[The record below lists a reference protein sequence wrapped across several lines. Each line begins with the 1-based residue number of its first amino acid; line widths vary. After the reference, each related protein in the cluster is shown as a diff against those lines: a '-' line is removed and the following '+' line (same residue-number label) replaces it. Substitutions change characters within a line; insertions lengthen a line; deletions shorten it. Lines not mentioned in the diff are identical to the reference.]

1 MVPGVI
7 MSRDLSTFAARAT
20 SPASR
25 AQRDRMGGDRHADR
39 ARTWDALNA
48 TAQALHEALTQL
60 AEAADEVADS
70 LDRVA
75 SSVEAMAR
83 DASQR
88 APRP

>member
-1 MVPGVI
+1 
-7 MSRDLSTFAARAT
+7 MSRNLSTFAARAT
-20 SPASR
+20 SPPASR
-25 AQRDRMGGDRHADR
+25 AQRDPCDRTGGDRHADR

-48 TAQALHEALTQL
+48 TAQTLHEALTQL
-60 AEAADEVADS
+60 AEAADQVSDS

-88 APRP
+88 ALRP

>member
-1 MVPGVI
+1 
-7 MSRDLSTFAARAT
+7 MSRNLSTFAARAT
-20 SPASR
+20 STPASR
-25 AQRDRMGGDRHADR
+25 AQRDRTGGDRHADR
-39 ARTWDALNA
+39 ARTRDALKA
-48 TAQALHEALTQL
+48 TAQTLHDALTQL
-60 AEAADEVADS
+60 AGAADEVADS